1 MHNGFINIDNEKMS
15 KSLGNFFTIR
25 DVLKTYDAE
34 TVRFFVVRSHYRS
47 PLNYS
52 DVHLNDARGALK
64 RLYTALHGVV
74 VDPVTIDWA
83 HPFAARFKAAM
94 NEDFGTPEAVAVL
107 FDLASE
113 VNRSHSSPLA
123 GLLKALG
130 GLLGLLQAD
139 PQSFLQSGSTL
150 DDAAIQLQIQAR
162 ALAKQNK
169 NFAEADRIRNDLLAR
184 GVVLKDSANGTTW
197 EAAQ

>member
-1 MHNGFINIDNEKMS
+1 
-15 KSLGNFFTIR
+15 
-25 DVLKTYDAE
+25 
-34 TVRFFVVRSHYRS
+34 
-47 PLNYS
+47 
-52 DVHLNDARGALK
+52 
-64 RLYTALHGVV
+64 
-74 VDPVTIDWA
+74 
-83 HPFAARFKAAM
+83 M

-139 PQSFLQSGSTL
+139 PQSFLQSGSAL

-169 NFAEADRIRNDLLAR
+169 NFAEADRSRNDVLAR
-184 GVVLKDSANGTTW
+184 GVVLNDSANSTTW